1 MKITDRYIQL
11 YLNTRF
17 LGRTEDQEAVKQIG
31 KKIIRELNSHI
42 RTLEEGKSSI
52 QKLVSKPSKEELVP
66 QLD

>member
-1 MKITDRYIQL
+1 MDRYIQL

-17 LGRTEDQEAVKQIG
+17 LGNPEDQEAVKQIG